1 MRIQIHDNPL
11 SCGGAAAAE
20 AAGVLR
26 STLAERGRA
35 EIIVATGASQFETL
49 RALAREPGIDWARVR
64 AFHLDEYVGLPE
76 THPASFRRYLCERFL
91 EKLSERPEFI
101 PVRGDANDLAAELAR
116 LSALISGVT
125 IDLCLAGIGEN
136 GHLAFN
142 DPPADFVTTDPY
154 RVVEL
159 DEACR
164 RQQLGEGW
172 FGRLEEV
179 PRRAVSMSIREV
191 LRARRV
197 IVTAPDQRKAV
208 AIQAAVEG
216 PLTPA
221 CPSSALQN
229 HSDCSL
235 HLDRASA
242 SRLRGV

>member
-1 MRIQIHDNPL
+1 MRIQIHDNPV
-11 SCGGAAAAE
+11 SCGVAAAAE

-49 RALAREPGIDWARVR
+49 RALTREPGIDWARVR

-76 THPASFRRYLCERFL
+76 THPASFRRYLNERFL
-91 EKLSERPEFI
+91 EKLPVRPEFI
-101 PVRGDANDLAAELAR
+101 PVRGDAGDLASELAR
-116 LSALISGVT
+116 LAALISEVT

-142 DPPADFVTTDPY
+142 DPPADFETTDPY
-154 RVVEL
+154 VVVDL

-216 PLTPA
+216 PVTPA

-229 HSDCSL
+229 HPDCSL

-242 SRLRGV
+242 SRLRGG

>member
-1 MRIQIHDNPL
+1 
-11 SCGGAAAAE
+11 
-20 AAGVLR
+20 
-26 STLAERGRA
+26 
-35 EIIVATGASQFETL
+35 
-49 RALAREPGIDWARVR
+49 
-64 AFHLDEYVGLPE
+64 
-76 THPASFRRYLCERFL
+76 
-91 EKLSERPEFI
+91 
-101 PVRGDANDLAAELAR
+101 
-116 LSALISGVT
+116 
-125 IDLCLAGIGEN
+125 

-142 DPPADFVTTDPY
+142 DPPADFETTDPY
-154 RVVEL
+154 VVVDL

-191 LRARRV
+191 QRARRV

-216 PLTPA
+216 PVTTA

-229 HSDCSL
+229 HPDCSL

-242 SRLRGV
+242 STLRGG

>member
-1 MRIQIHDNPL
+1 MRIQIHDNPV
-11 SCGGAAAAE
+11 SCGVAAAAE

-49 RALAREPGIDWARVR
+49 RALTREPGIDWARVR

-76 THPASFRRYLCERFL
+76 THPASFRRYLRERFL
-91 EKLSERPEFI
+91 EKLPVRPEFI
-101 PVRGDANDLAAELAR
+101 PVRGDAGDLASELAR
-116 LSALISGVT
+116 LAALISGVT

-142 DPPADFVTTDPY
+142 DPPADFETTDPY
-154 RVVEL
+154 LVVDL

-197 IVTAPDQRKAV
+197 IVTAPDLRKAV

-216 PLTPA
+216 LVTPA

-229 HSDCSL
+229 H
-235 HLDRASA
+235 
-242 SRLRGV
+242 